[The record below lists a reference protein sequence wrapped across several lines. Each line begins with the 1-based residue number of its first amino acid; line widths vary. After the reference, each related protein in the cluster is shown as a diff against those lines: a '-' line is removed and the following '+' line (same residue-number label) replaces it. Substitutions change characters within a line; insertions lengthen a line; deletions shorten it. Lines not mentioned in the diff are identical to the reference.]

1 MKMLLAY
8 DGFEYSHPAL
18 EEAARIARD
27 ERGAVTVLSVV
38 PPAARGTK
46 SGGHVGLQPH
56 AAADVQYAR
65 TYLLERGVAAETKAA
80 NGDPAE
86 EIVKE
91 ARAGRYDLLV
101 TGTRGR
107 GPVARLLL
115 GSVSRAISENAPC
128 TVLIVSA
135 EHTVRIEPRVVV
147 EPRVAT
153 PA

>member
-1 MKMLLAY
+1 MKMLVAY

-18 EEAARIARD
+18 EEAARIGREEGARI
-27 ERGAVTVLSVV
+27 TVFGIV
-38 PPAARGTK
+38 PPEARGTK
-46 SGGHVGLQPH
+46 SGGHVGSVPH
-56 AAADVQYAR
+56 AADEVEHAR
-65 TYLLERGVAAETKAA
+65 AFLLDHGVVAETKVA

-91 ARAGRYDLLV
+91 ARAGHYDLVV

-115 GSVSRAISENAPC
+115 GSVSREISEHAPC

-135 EHTVRIEPRVVV
+135 DQTVRIEPRVIV
-147 EPRVAT
+147 EPRM
-153 PA
+153 PAAV

>member
-1 MKMLLAY
+1 MKMLVAY

-18 EEAARIARD
+18 EEAARLARE
-27 ERGAVTVLSVV
+27 ERATITVLSVV

-56 AAADVQYAR
+56 ADDDVHYAR
-65 TYLLERGVAAETKAA
+65 TYLLEQGVIAETKAVH
-80 NGDPAE
+80 GDPAE
-86 EIVKE
+86 EILKE
-91 ARAGRYDLLV
+91 ARAGHHDLVV

-115 GSVSRAISENAPC
+115 GSVSREISENAPC

-135 EHTVRIEPRVVV
+135 DHTVRIEPRVVV
-147 EPRVAT
+147 EPRTAVGA
-153 PA
+153 

>member
-1 MKMLLAY
+1 MKMLVAY

-18 EEAARIARD
+18 EEAGRLARA
-27 ERGAVTVLSVV
+27 EGASVTVLSVV

-46 SGGHVGLQPH
+46 SGGHIGLQPH
-56 AAADVQYAR
+56 ADDDVQHAHA
-65 TYLLERGVAAETKAA
+65 YLLEHGVAAERKAVH
-80 NGDPAE
+80 GDPAE
-86 EIVKE
+86 EILKE
-91 ARAGRYDLLV
+91 ARAGHYDLVV

-115 GSVSRAISENAPC
+115 GSVSREISEHAPC

-135 EHTVRIEPRVVV
+135 DHTVRIEPRIVV